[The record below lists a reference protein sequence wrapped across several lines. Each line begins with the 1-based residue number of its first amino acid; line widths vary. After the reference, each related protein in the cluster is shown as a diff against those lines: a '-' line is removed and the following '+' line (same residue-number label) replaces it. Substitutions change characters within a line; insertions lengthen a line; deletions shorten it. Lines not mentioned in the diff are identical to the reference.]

1 MSNTY
6 IRKYIKGDNSLDYQK
21 IYKEMADI
29 TGFNSDNLRALHYN
43 NIVNL
48 YNEYKDNN
56 LLYDTENEDDP
67 K

>member
-1 MSNTY
+1 
-6 IRKYIKGDNSLDYQK
+6 
-21 IYKEMADI
+21 MADI

-48 YNEYKDNN
+48 YNEYKDSN